1 MSSTVDLGQRLEL
14 RDTSGSLLGY
24 FIPVKEARLAGT
36 RSGNSQQGNSE
47 AERAAASAEDLTAE
61 VDRLRRE
68 VAQLRTE
75 RDLYLKSLYA
85 ATREEVAFDRQT
97 ILANLG
103 PRQPLAQLL
112 EELEATKEP

>member
-1 MSSTVDLGQRLEL
+1 MSSTVNLGQRLEL

-24 FIPVKEARLAGT
+24 FIPVKEDTLAGA

-47 AERAAASAEDLTAE
+47 AQTATASAADLTAE
-61 VDRLRRE
+61 VDRLRQE

-85 ATREEVAFDRQT
+85 ATREEVAFDRQA

-103 PRQPLAQLL
+103 SRRVQSP
-112 EELEATKEP
+112 